1 MNRYMIKIVTVC
13 LVLFLALQYV
23 PANAQKDLY
32 PNACSIVENAETE
45 VIYNSSADVVCKE
58 RRTVTVFNEKGKGA
72 ANFHSAYNEKYSS
85 LRKFSG
91 TVTDSNGKV
100 IRKLKKSDLQSNEYS
115 AELASDVYRYFYMYA
130 PSQYPFTITYEWEEK
145 YTGGLI
151 GLPTF
156 LPQQEYNQAV
166 IRASYRLLTPS
177 GVPCRYHAI
186 NCQADISQ
194 QPTEDGKQL
203 TQVLINNLPPI
214 SREPFSPKL
223 NELLPRVYFVP
234 ETFTF
239 DKTSGRMDSWKNY
252 GVWQYGLLKDRD
264 YLPQEFIQKLKEM
277 TADCK
282 TDRERVQTIYDY
294 LASTTRYV
302 SIQLGIGGLQPM
314 PAADVHRTGFGDCKG
329 LSNYTRAMLSAL
341 GIPSYYTVISTDNER
356 FLPDFASANQANHV
370 ILQVPL
376 PGDTLWLECTNPKL
390 PLGYVHHSIAGHDAL
405 LIKPE
410 GGILHR
416 LPTYAD
422 SLCTQVNKAIIVL
435 APDGKAYIDVC
446 QRSRLFQYEDNWGLN
461 TIPPNKQKDYL
472 RSSINLVQ
480 AEVDNIRYNEQ
491 KQQMPSMDIFYNI
504 SSNQYGSQT
513 GKRLFLPTNI
523 FHRSFYTSN
532 ESTERTQ
539 DILIEYGYVDTDS
552 IQIQLPDGYTIESLP
567 TATRQETAFGT
578 FSTSLQTVEN
588 NIHIVHQLF
597 MKRGRYPKE
606 KYGKFLEF
614 RKEAAKQYNSKIII
628 RKKE

>member
-72 ANFHSAYNEKYSS
+72 ANFHSAYNEKHSS

-203 TQVLINNLPPI
+203 TQVLINNLPTI
-214 SREPFSPKL
+214 SREPFIPKL

-282 TDRERVQTIYDY
+282 TDRERVQTI
-294 LASTTRYV
+294 
-302 SIQLGIGGLQPM
+302 
-314 PAADVHRTGFGDCKG
+314 
-329 LSNYTRAMLSAL
+329 
-341 GIPSYYTVISTDNER
+341 
-356 FLPDFASANQANHV
+356 
-370 ILQVPL
+370 
-376 PGDTLWLECTNPKL
+376 
-390 PLGYVHHSIAGHDAL
+390 
-405 LIKPE
+405 
-410 GGILHR
+410 
-416 LPTYAD
+416 
-422 SLCTQVNKAIIVL
+422 
-435 APDGKAYIDVC
+435 
-446 QRSRLFQYEDNWGLN
+446 
-461 TIPPNKQKDYL
+461 
-472 RSSINLVQ
+472 
-480 AEVDNIRYNEQ
+480 
-491 KQQMPSMDIFYNI
+491 
-504 SSNQYGSQT
+504 
-513 GKRLFLPTNI
+513 
-523 FHRSFYTSN
+523 
-532 ESTERTQ
+532 
-539 DILIEYGYVDTDS
+539 
-552 IQIQLPDGYTIESLP
+552 
-567 TATRQETAFGT
+567 
-578 FSTSLQTVEN
+578 
-588 NIHIVHQLF
+588 
-597 MKRGRYPKE
+597 
-606 KYGKFLEF
+606 
-614 RKEAAKQYNSKIII
+614 
-628 RKKE
+628 